1 MDKFQSEQQSS
12 CSLDISVY
20 AKPGIAE
27 EPLHCPINLTGVNPS
42 KTIFIN
48 RPLPPSP
55 ANLPSSNS

>member
-1 MDKFQSEQQSS
+1 MDKFQSEQMP

-27 EPLHCPINLTGVNPS
+27 DPLHYPIKLTGIDPE
-42 KTIFIN
+42 KTIFLN

-55 ANLPSSNS
+55 AALPSSNS